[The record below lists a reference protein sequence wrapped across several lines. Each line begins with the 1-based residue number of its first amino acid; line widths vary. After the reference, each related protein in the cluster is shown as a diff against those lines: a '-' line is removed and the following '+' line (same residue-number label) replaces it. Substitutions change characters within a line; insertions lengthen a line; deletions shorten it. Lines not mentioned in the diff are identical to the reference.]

1 MRLLVLLGILLLPDV
16 AGAIELDYYT
26 YNGFDETVAA
36 FHRLALIISDNGFLV
51 FVLIFAALGVTFAA
65 LKAGYDGFMGGQFN
79 PTALFLPT
87 ILGVAVFKGLVLST
101 GTVHIYDP
109 VRNAYEPVSD
119 VPDFIVILSGLLSKI
134 ERGIVEVTD
143 AAGATPYADAAG
155 GITYSMIKAAMD
167 TDLNDRYLKKS
178 IIEYYNYCG
187 TRALGQS
194 TSGNWGQNLMHNSED
209 LYDDFANWTN
219 AVLSVVYYP
228 PGNDQ
233 GEVRSCTNAWK
244 GISTRLTTAATYDPY
259 IDSICRTV
267 GMNPA
272 DAAQRTRCQA
282 LIAESSAVF
291 NVSAPAMIPYL
302 RSIILAKGVSDATNS
317 ADFSRGQ
324 RSLVDRQVMAEAF
337 GVSEAMNSW
346 VPRLRAYMTATV
358 LGLIPMAF
366 LFLVTPLFKNA
377 IALMLGLFAWLA
389 LWGTCDAIAVQ
400 MAIDQAQ
407 DAFEQIRSQKLG
419 VEAILQSPEA
429 AVQGL
434 GIFGKARL
442 VALTLA
448 TALSA
453 ALFKFGGYA
462 FAQLGQQWQGHLEQA
477 GEAAGRQTLHPE
489 AQAQMQRALVG
500 ASAPQAALAS
510 YGFSQVSYGEAGP
523 AINQAAYGEQ
533 YVDASIRGGTPMTDA
548 ATTAAGRA
556 YGGVLGENLAVTKF
570 AGSEGDVLPTQT
582 YLTAQDAG
590 RRTGQSA
597 ESANL
602 DKEGFGSTFE
612 RGRYDAAGGILGAV
626 TTREKLEAHTRSS
639 DIGANELTEVAK
651 IDAAPSLVSQQ
662 FLTPDSA
669 ADYAA
674 RQLTFNFSQMR
685 ALGNMQSVSDAGTG
699 AGRQQ
704 LISTGATNIMWHAV
718 GREGLTDANVA
729 SIAGGVASARNIDS
743 GSQAVGIDA
752 SSPQG
757 MIDYLRQQ
765 LTGVSAFIPADQ
777 LGGWLRHYTDASD
790 DQISL
795 AEAHGTGAQVSVF
808 HDPTNPGGHV
818 QVGDLNMST
827 SLRTGRNFSDYE
839 GGEHRAGVSRAMQ
852 SGALTIVDPTSL
864 VGPKAVD
871 TYKELFHF
879 SAANPA
885 GFLDDQTHVA
895 LGNAW
900 AKVVEARAYNGTA
913 SDQEAFTSQVGL
925 DLRLG
930 KGGGGSRAGAGV
942 RSVPPAS
949 SMGSAASAGGGAGV
963 QHSEIGSVSENLMV
977 SEMTRHVGQAFAASQ
992 KTAVKMFGD
1001 PSEWTPVQAERA
1013 QEVIS
1018 SSFHFEMLNR
1028 EQALTHEA
1036 REETKGPSFWQKEDL
1051 NREEADALAIRKVR
1065 EAIDDVFH

>member
-1 MRLLVLLGILLLPDV
+1 MRLLPLLGVLLLPEV
-16 AGAIELDYYT
+16 GCAIDLDYYT

-36 FHRLALIISDNGFLV
+36 FHRLALIVSDSGFLV
-51 FVLIFAALGVTFAA
+51 FVLVFTAIGVTFAA
-65 LKAGYDGFMGGQFN
+65 LKAGYDGFMGAQIN
-79 PTALFLPT
+79 PAALFIPT

-101 GTVHIYDP
+101 GTVHVYDP

-134 ERGIVEVTD
+134 ERGMVEITD
-143 AAGATPYADAAG
+143 TAGATPYADAAG

-167 TDLNDRYLKKS
+167 VDLHDRYLQKS

-209 LYDDFANWTN
+209 LYNDFSNWTN
-219 AVLSVVYYP
+219 AVLSAVYYP

-233 GEVRSCTNAWK
+233 GEVRSCTDAWA
-244 GISTRLTTAATYDPY
+244 GISSRLTNASTYDPY

-267 GMNPA
+267 GINPT

-291 NVSAPAMIPYL
+291 DVSAPALIPYL
-302 RSIILAKGVSDATNS
+302 RSIILAKGVSEATNS

-324 RSLVDRQVMAEAF
+324 RALVDRQVMAEAF

-346 VPRLRAYMTATV
+346 VPRVRAYMTATV

-389 LWGTCDAIAVQ
+389 LWGTCDAVAVA

-407 DAFEQIRSQKLG
+407 DAFEQIRSQHLG

-434 GIFGKARL
+434 GVFGKARL

-477 GEAAGRQTLHPE
+477 GEAAGRQTMHPE
-489 AQAQMQRALVG
+489 AQAQLQRALMG
-500 ASAPQAALAS
+500 AGAPQAALAA
-510 YGFSQVSYGEAGP
+510 YGFSQAAYGEAGP
-523 AINQAAYGEQ
+523 AVSQAAYGDQ

-548 ATTAAGRA
+548 ATAAAGRT
-556 YGGVLGENLAVTKF
+556 YGGMLGENAAASNF
-570 AGSEGDVLPTQT
+570 AGNADDVLPTQT

-597 ESANL
+597 ESARL
-602 DKEGFGSTFE
+602 DQEGFGSTFE
-612 RGRYDAAGGILGAV
+612 RGRYDAAGGIQGAI
-626 TTREKLEAHTRSS
+626 TMREKLGAHSGSREIAT
-639 DIGANELTEVAK
+639 DELTDIAK
-651 IDAAPSLVSQQ
+651 IDAAPSLASQH

-669 ADYAA
+669 EDLAS

-685 ALGNMQSVSDAGTG
+685 ALGNMQTVADAGTG

-704 LISTGATNIMWHAV
+704 VIGSGATNIMWKAI
-718 GREGLTDANVA
+718 GRDGLTQANVA
-729 SIAGGVASARNIDS
+729 AIAGGVATARNIDS
-743 GSQAVGIDA
+743 GSHSIGIDA

-757 MIDYLRQQ
+757 IVDYLRQQ
-765 LTGVSAFIPADQ
+765 HTGVSAFIPAGQ
-777 LGGWLRHYTDASD
+777 LPNWLRDNTNASPE
-790 DQISL
+790 QIAL
-795 AEAHGTGAQVSVF
+795 AESQRTGAQVSIF
-808 HDPTNPGGHV
+808 QDPNHPGARV
-818 QVGDLNMST
+818 EVGDLNMST
-827 SLRTGRNFSDYE
+827 SLRTGHNFSDFE
-839 GGEHRAGVSRAMQ
+839 GGEHRSGVSRAMQ
-852 SGALTIVDPTSL
+852 GGALTIVDPTSL
-864 VGPKAVD
+864 VGPHAID

-879 SAANPA
+879 SATNPA
-885 GFLDDQTHVA
+885 GHLDDQTRLA

-900 AKVVEARAYNGTA
+900 AKVVESHAFSGSA
-913 SDQEAFTSQVGL
+913 SDQEALTSQMGL

-930 KGGGGSRAGAGV
+930 KGSSGRAGTNA
-942 RSVPPAS
+942 RSVSPAS
-949 SMGSAASAGGGAGV
+949 SMGSSAAVGGGAGL
-963 QHSEIGSVSENLMV
+963 QHSEIGGITENLIV
-977 SEMTRHVGQAFAASQ
+977 TEMTRHVGAAFAISQ
-992 KTAVKMFGD
+992 KTASKMFGD
-1001 PSEWTPVQAERA
+1001 PSEWTPAQADRA

-1018 SSFHFEMLNR
+1018 STFYFEMLNR
-1028 EQALTHEA
+1028 EQALTTEA
-1036 REETKGPSFWQKEDL
+1036 HAETENSSFWQKRDL
-1051 NREEADALAIRKVR
+1051 NQEEADTLTTRTITRRIHDALR
-1065 EAIDDVFH
+1065 